1 MPTFGFSTPFAVL
14 APSFSLYVLFL
25 NPKLHPKLHPHAVP
39 EHEVE
44 TRTTDVPEHEV
55 ETRTTDNII
64 IISRQSPAHTLR
76 NNYQVINTWWYWYQI
91 MNEWYTLHD
100 KNMYVLLQPKTTFYT
115 AKNNNNTNNNTCN
128 SETQHRTATER
139 EKRKNKTHSLT
150 SHCCCVVLCWWCS
163 QVNREK
169 EEAKKSLSPPSCIRL
184 LWSSSCVC
192 CVWRV
197 YQHSLRKY
205 EQLIILSNTRP
216 HIILC
221 VYHTSIHTYEYIR
234 HTSCF
239 IFIFLRIW

>member
-1 MPTFGFSTPFAVL
+1 MVHVTRQ
-14 APSFSLYVLFL
+14 
-25 NPKLHPKLHPHAVP
+25 
-39 EHEVE
+39 EHVCF
-44 TRTTDVPEHEV
+44 
-55 ETRTTDNII
+55 I
-64 IISRQSPAHTLR
+64 
-76 NNYQVINTWWYWYQI
+76 
-91 MNEWYTLHD
+91 
-100 KNMYVLLQPKTTFYT
+100 T
-115 AKNNNNTNNNTCN
+115 AKNNFLHSEKQQRQHQQQHLQQRNTTQN
-128 SETQHRTATER
+128 SDRA
-139 EKRKNKTHSLT
+139 RKKKKQNSLT